1 MYDIILQKLESRKKP
16 IEVIVSGLGFVSFG
30 FISSIR
36 NFKGLKV
43 PLVITRRPAAAR
55 SFLEKKGLKA
65 VLENNPD
72 KIKDNSNLG
81 IISLTDDLE
90 LINNYENEVVIEMT
104 GTIAYGTKIALKTI
118 KAGKHLVTM
127 NPELQATVGAEL
139 HTLASRKKVVVTD
152 IIGDQP
158 GSLARLINQA
168 KVMGF
173 RVLLAGNMKRFLNR
187 HATQSEMQNWAD
199 NKGLSVKQTVSFTD
213 GTKQSIE
220 MNLVANYFNMDIL
233 EFGMHGP
240 TVETVHDSLNSF
252 HWDKLPREGIVDYVI
267 GKKLFPGVFLIAE
280 HPDKNQKPYLSYLG
294 LGEGPRYVLF
304 EPYHLCH
311 LEVAGSIAKV
321 ILTKKE
327 IISNTYPKTRT
338 IAVAKYRL
346 YPGQKLD
353 GIGGDLIYGNID
365 KDEYAKDFLPVG
377 LTEGA
382 VLKKALHQDQPIK
395 ISDVIL
401 PQNAATILTGLAESP
416 RGKEKIDYEF
426 PSVKV

>member
-1 MYDIILQKLESRKKP
+1 M
-16 IEVIVSGLGFVSFG
+16 FFG
-30 FISSIR
+30 C
-36 NFKGLKV
+36 
-43 PLVITRRPAAAR
+43 
-55 SFLEKKGLKA
+55 
-65 VLENNPD
+65 
-72 KIKDNSNLG
+72 
-81 IISLTDDLE
+81 
-90 LINNYENEVVIEMT
+90 
-104 GTIAYGTKIALKTI
+104 
-118 KAGKHLVTM
+118 
-127 NPELQATVGAEL
+127 
-139 HTLASRKKVVVTD
+139 
-152 IIGDQP
+152 

-311 LEVAGSIAKV
+311 LEVVQTLAK
-321 ILTKKE
+321 IFFSKKE
-327 IISNTYPKTRT
+327 TINNSTNPKLTT
-338 IAVAKYRL
+338 IALAKQDL
-346 YPGQKLD
+346 KKGDMLD
-353 GIGGDLIYGNID
+353 GIGGDTVYGTIQTID
-365 KDEYAKDFLPVG
+365 KNKGSLPVG
-377 LTEGA
+377 LALNCEL
-382 VLKKALHQDQPIK
+382 VNDIKKDQPIK

-401 PQNAATILTGLAESP
+401 PESV
-416 RGKEKIDYEF
+416 
-426 PSVKV
+426 SVKLL